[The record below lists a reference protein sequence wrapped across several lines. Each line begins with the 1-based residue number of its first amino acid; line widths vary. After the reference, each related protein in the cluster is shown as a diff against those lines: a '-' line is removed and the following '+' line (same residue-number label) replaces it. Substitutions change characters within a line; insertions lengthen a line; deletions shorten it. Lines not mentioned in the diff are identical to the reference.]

1 MTDDDA
7 STPTARQR
15 WCIITC
21 EYPPLV
27 GGVSD
32 HTFLLASAL
41 AAAGDVVDVWTP
53 PGDGAPPHVDRVAVH
68 VLPSL
73 FNLDALRILRRVI
86 REQLP
91 ETRVLIQYVP
101 TGYGWR
107 MMNVP
112 FAMLL
117 YAQRAR
123 GLDVYFHEVGF
134 IISQE
139 VRVRRKLVGAVHLI
153 MNWLSVRSASRIFVA
168 IPEWQQRLEKLGV
181 RTGYGGPSVTWVPVP
196 SNVPD
201 VVDPAV
207 TAALRASLLRD
218 GATTIVGHF
227 GTFGR
232 FHTANL
238 LPAFARV
245 LDDGAERIALLVGRN
260 SRAMRDALVAERPDL
275 APRIRATGGLAAAE
289 VSAHLSACDVLL
301 QPYEDGASA
310 RRGSLMAGLALGL
323 PVVSNRGSVTGTI
336 WKSRAA
342 VYLVG
347 SAGATDLATGV
358 DDLLAN
364 ATLRASLGAAGR
376 LLHQQ
381 EFAMSRGSALLRG
394 AVAPLTMGQAAARVP
409 PLAMPR
415 VLMFH
420 TTLPTHGRKPGG
432 VEIAV
437 HRLANA
443 LHDLGVPVT
452 VASLTDAPDDARYAH
467 RRLFRWVPS
476 LGDSLVG
483 RLVVLPLLLNT
494 ISFGN
499 ADVIHF
505 HGDDWFVFRRF
516 RATVRTM
523 HGSALREAQR
533 ATRWQRSLVQYM
545 IYPFERLSSLL
556 ATISVAV
563 SRDTASLLGVARV
576 VGNGVDPGL
585 FTPGDKSRTPLVLYL
600 GTWGGR
606 KRGEWMYDLFTQKI
620 VPQHPDAVLHFMA
633 DVTPPVHP
641 RVRPARFPNDVQLAA
656 AYREAWVFALP
667 STYEGFG
674 IPYLE
679 AMASGTAVIATPNS
693 GANELLEDGRDG
705 VLAAD
710 DEFAAALLRLL
721 ADAGE
726 RERLAAHGLARSSQF
741 SWPHIA
747 AEYLEIYRQ
756 AISLRR
762 GHTTATVAP

>member
-1 MTDDDA
+1 MTDTVA
-7 STPTARQR
+7 ATLPPRQR

-32 HTFLLASAL
+32 HTLLLASAL
-41 AAAGDVVDVWTP
+41 ARAGDVVDVWTP
-53 PGDGAPPHVDRVAVH
+53 PGDGAPPHVAGVTVH

-73 FNLDALRILRRVI
+73 FKLDSLRMLRRVLK
-86 REQLP
+86 EQLP
-91 ETRVLIQYVP
+91 DTRVLVQYVP
-101 TGYGWR
+101 TGFGLW

-117 YAQRAR
+117 YAQRKR

-139 VRVRRKLVGAVHLI
+139 KRLRRKLVGTMHLV
-153 MNWLSVRSASRIFVA
+153 MNWLSVRSARRIFVA
-168 IPEWQQRLEKLGV
+168 IPEWQRRLEKLGV
-181 RTGYGGPSVTWVPVP
+181 RLTYGRRSLTWVPVP

-207 TAALRASLLRD
+207 TAEIRASLLS
-218 GATTIVGHF
+218 GGGNTIIGHF

-232 FHTANL
+232 FHTAIL
-238 LPAFARV
+238 LPAFTRV
-245 LDDGAERIALLVGRN
+245 LDEGPDRIVLLVGRN
-260 SRAMRDALVAERPDL
+260 SGIMRDALIARRPEL
-275 APRIRATGGLAAAE
+275 APRIRATGGVAAE
-289 VSAHLSACDVLL
+289 AVSEHLSACDILL

-323 PVVSNRGSVTGTI
+323 PIVSNRGSVTGTI
-336 WKSRAA
+336 WSSRAA
-342 VYLVG
+342 VYLVN
-347 SAGATDLATGV
+347 SPNAVDLAAGV
-358 DDLLAN
+358 DELLATP
-364 ATLRASLGAAGR
+364 TLRASLGAAAR
-376 LLHQQ
+376 ILHEQ
-381 EFAMSRGSALLRG
+381 EFSLSRGVAILRG
-394 AVAPLTMGQAAARVP
+394 AVLLTPTGDAAGRVTQ
-409 PLAMPR
+409 LTVPR

-420 TTLPTHGRKPGG
+420 TTLPTPGRKPGG

-452 VASLTDAPDDARYAH
+452 VASLTDAPNDARYVH
-467 RRLFRWVPS
+467 RRLFPWFPS
-476 LGDSLVG
+476 LRDYLVG
-483 RLVVLPLLLNT
+483 RLVLLPLLLNT
-494 ISFGN
+494 IRFGD
-499 ADVIHF
+499 ADVVHF
-505 HGDDWFVFRRF
+505 HGDDWFVFRRS

-545 IYPFERLSSLL
+545 IYPFERLSAFM
-556 ATISVAV
+556 ATIPVAV
-563 SRDTASLLGVARV
+563 SRDTASLLRIERV
-576 VGNGVDPGL
+576 VGNGVDPTL
-585 FTPGDKSRTPLVLYL
+585 FTPGVKSRSPLVLYL

-606 KRGEWMYDLFTQKI
+606 KRGKWMYDLFTQRI

-633 DVTPPVHP
+633 DVTPPAHP
-641 RVRPARFPNDVQLAA
+641 RVRPDRFPNDVQLAA

-679 AMASGTAVIATPNS
+679 AMASGTPVIASPNS
-693 GANELLEDGRDG
+693 GASELLEGGKDGLL
-705 VLAAD
+705 VAD
-710 DEFAAALLRLL
+710 DEFAPALLRLL
-721 ADAGE
+721 DDASE
-726 RERLAAHGLARSSQF
+726 RERLAAHGLSRSSQF
-741 SWPHIA
+741 AWPHIA
-747 AEYLEIYRQ
+747 GEYLNIYRE
-756 AISLRR
+756 AVRLRR
-762 GHTTATVAP
+762 GTNAGPGVP